1 MIPWSLDP
9 QGFRFP
15 ILDEMGVVREH
26 IMFLVD
32 ALMARDRTT
41 HVSAGQDLHI
51 VMALSGG

>member
-1 MIPWSLDP
+1 
-9 QGFRFP
+9 
-15 ILDEMGVVREH
+15 MGVVREH